1 MIHNIA
7 PTQITL
13 HRRHLSHNM
22 LCPICQEA
30 DETIM
35 HIIQCNDSDGKLQQN
50 FCTLLNKKLKTKTDA
65 HQVIIKD
72 IYNLIIDKPTGP
84 VQSLQWE
91 TQQYLGWDCCIRGFL
106 STEWLEIPRLM
117 NLEKPEVETVGWIIV
132 TLWKTWN
139 EAWKARNRRFKEEDR
154 YTAQNAK
161 MQRTIDVNIIYH
173 RREYL
178 PDKLNGQLKLNVE
191 EHLSQSDASIDEW
204 LLMFRSIIHQNVIK
218 KNKRAWKEAENII

>member
-1 MIHNIA
+1 
-7 PTQITL
+7 
-13 HRRHLSHNM
+13 M

-35 HIIQCNDSDGKLQQN
+35 HIIQCNDSNGNLQQH

-72 IYNLIIDKPTGP
+72 IYNLIIDKPTGSL
-84 VQSLQWE
+84 QSLQWE
-91 TQQYLGWDCCIRGFL
+91 IQQYLGWDCCIRGFL

-117 NLEKPEVETVGWIIV
+117 NLEKPEVETVGWIII

-139 EAWKARNRRFKEEDR
+139 EAWKARNRRFKEEDI

-161 MQRTIDVNIIYH
+161 MQRIIDINIIYH
-173 RREYL
+173 CREYL
-178 PDKLNGQLKLNVE
+178 PDELNGQLKSNVE
-191 EHLSQSDASIDEW
+191 EHLSQSNASIDEW
-204 LLMFRSIIHQNVIK
+204 LLMFRSIMYQEVIK
-218 KNKRAWKEAENII
+218 KNKRAWQEAEKHYLNLFTI